1 VPLSREKLNELH
13 ELGGLLESLTAS
25 AYASYIMGKP
35 QASGELVRTA
45 EDLIEDTK
53 GVVEE
58 LLAPPP

>member
-13 ELGGLLESLTAS
+13 ELGGLLESLTAN
-25 AYASYIMGKP
+25 AYASFIMGRAK
-35 QASGELVRTA
+35 ASEELVRTA